1 MCDAQMQLPFH
12 GQSAGMPARMPSSSD
27 IPRSFLPVAYGND
40 TSMDNLDYLGNVG
53 LFPPQQS
60 ESMPDYSD
68 LNRAASQMQVSIILP
83 SRLQCGEQST
93 AGRGSALCAFSPL
106 ADHCSIS
113 RKLVTHAASGSGCR
127 FGDYLVIAL
136 GS

>member
-1 MCDAQMQLPFH
+1 MQLSFH

-27 IPRSFLPVAYGND
+27 IPKSFPPVAYGND

-68 LNRAASQMQVSIILP
+68 LNQAASQMQVSIILP
-83 SRLQCGEQST
+83 SRLQCGDQ
-93 AGRGSALCAFSPL
+93 ALCAFSP
-106 ADHCSIS
+106 
-113 RKLVTHAASGSGCR
+113 SG
-127 FGDYLVIAL
+127 
-136 GS
+136 